1 MLCQGMGP
9 SFSSLVAAKAEVVS
23 DISFHASLRQS
34 WSGFLKAG
42 DWDMQREVGRRR
54 GRWHRERGTRSSTG
68 VPVRSGDAT
77 FPKAMDNVTVRQ
89 GESATLRCSVDNRV
103 TRVAWLNRSSI
114 LYAGNDK
121 WCLDPRVVLLANTK
135 TQYSIQ
141 IHDVDVYDEG
151 PYTCSVQTDN
161 HPKTSRVHLIVQ
173 VSPKITEISSDISIN
188 EGGNVSLTCI
198 ATGRPDPTITWR
210 HISPKAVGFISE
222 DEYLEITG
230 ITREQSGE
238 YECSASN
245 DVAAPVVQRVKVTV
259 NYPPYI
265 SDAKSTGVPV
275 GQKGILLCEAS
286 AVPSAN
292 FQWYKDDKRLAEG
305 QKGLKVENK
314 AFFSRLTFFN
324 VSEQDYGNYT
334 CVASNQLGNT
344 NASMILY
351 EETTTALTPWK
362 GPGAVHD
369 GNNGA
374 WRRGGCAWLL
384 ALPLAQLA
392 RLF

>member
-1 MLCQGMGP
+1 
-9 SFSSLVAAKAEVVS
+9 
-23 DISFHASLRQS
+23 
-34 WSGFLKAG
+34 
-42 DWDMQREVGRRR
+42 
-54 GRWHRERGTRSSTG
+54 
-68 VPVRSGDAT
+68 
-77 FPKAMDNVTVRQ
+77 VT
-89 GESATLRCSVDNRV
+89 A
-103 TRVAWLNRSSI
+103 
-114 LYAGNDK
+114 
-121 WCLDPRVVLLANTK
+121 
-135 TQYSIQ
+135 
-141 IHDVDVYDEG
+141 
-151 PYTCSVQTDN
+151 
-161 HPKTSRVHLIVQ
+161 
-173 VSPKITEISSDISIN
+173 VSPKIIEISSDISIN

-238 YECSASN
+238 YEGSASN
-245 DVAAPVVQRVKVTV
+245 EVLGIDPQFPIFPTD
-259 NYPPYI
+259 PPYI

-351 EETTTALTPWK
+351 GES
-362 GPGAVHD
+362 
-369 GNNGA
+369 
-374 WRRGGCAWLL
+374 
-384 ALPLAQLA
+384 
-392 RLF
+392 

>member
-1 MLCQGMGP
+1 PFLSQTLTLL
-9 SFSSLVAAKAEVVS
+9 FLVPA
-23 DISFHASLRQS
+23 
-34 WSGFLKAG
+34 
-42 DWDMQREVGRRR
+42 
-54 GRWHRERGTRSSTG
+54 G

-89 GESATLRCSVDNRV
+89 GESATL
-103 TRVAWLNRSSI
+103 SSI

-141 IHDVDVYDEG
+141 IQDVDVYDEG

-173 VSPKITEISSDISIN
+173 VSPKIIEISPDISIN
-188 EGGNVSLTCI
+188 EGGNVSLTCL

-245 DVAAPVVQRVKVTV
+245 DVSAPVVQRVKVTV

-286 AVPSAN
+286 AVPSAD

-314 AFFSRLTFFN
+314 PFFSRLTFFN

-351 EETTTALTPWK
+351 GE
-362 GPGAVHD
+362 
-369 GNNGA
+369 
-374 WRRGGCAWLL
+374 
-384 ALPLAQLA
+384 
-392 RLF
+392 

>member
-1 MLCQGMGP
+1 MNAGAAGRPREGGGGDAHGYREKPSARGRGLSSEHRRCGGVPLILVEFPFLCAAVDLRGSSGTTGRLHGCGVSRKP
-9 SFSSLVAAKAEVVS
+9 RACFGRSRCAGSDCRLWGRLKGIRGVFSLVEVEGGRKSSLLLTHVLRLELEQNRLHFHFPLSVVA
-23 DISFHASLRQS
+23 
-34 WSGFLKAG
+34 
-42 DWDMQREVGRRR
+42 
-54 GRWHRERGTRSSTG
+54 
-68 VPVRSGDAT
+68 
-77 FPKAMDNVTVRQ
+77 
-89 GESATLRCSVDNRV
+89 
-103 TRVAWLNRSSI
+103 
-114 LYAGNDK
+114 
-121 WCLDPRVVLLANTK
+121 
-135 TQYSIQ
+135 
-141 IHDVDVYDEG
+141 
-151 PYTCSVQTDN
+151 
-161 HPKTSRVHLIVQ
+161 
-173 VSPKITEISSDISIN
+173 VSPKIIEISSDISIN

-265 SDAKSTGVPV
+265 SAAKSTGVPV

-286 AVPSAN
+286 AVPSAD

-362 GPGAVHD
+362 G
-369 GNNGA
+369 
-374 WRRGGCAWLL
+374 R
-384 ALPLAQLA
+384 
-392 RLF
+392 F